1 MNKILSLGFFGCLF
15 FSTYAFSYCS
25 GMDVCCSPETE
36 VYCPYSTSS
45 EKCTAGCDCCDL
57 STHEVVNSELNEDYY
72 TCCKKEE
79 EKVYWNG
86 SSVQCCGGKVWKK
99 DENSEACCH
108 GDKTTNPTEKVVS
121 VKYASI
127 TDLQTCCDIKTYG
140 DSPTAYWNGSSAQCC
155 KGQVYEP
162 WEGSGEYDDWACC
175 DGEVYDVSD
184 YEKGCCESPGSV
196 TDALGGEQACCES
209 GYTGIYMDGWAECC
223 PNENVA
229 QYGRDSYE
237 CCTLE
242 EEGYSLVK
250 ALGAPFDKKSCCY
263 NSTEAVWNGSY
274 VQCCS
279 EGEVAAQA
287 DSGKA
292 QCCPKDKPQL
302 TNYEF
307 STDTSSV
314 CCEKGQKAA
323 RYGSQYQ
330 SYGCCTDGREPVK
343 APSGETYCCYPGEK
357 GFDGVTYDIK
367 SYLNRESGCCPVSVD
382 AEYITDEGRPVPI
395 TVKMKVMTGGTFDG
409 TPVSRCCTEDSIT
422 RCCQPEK
429 PYEVNGYCCNPGAE
443 AARYASQH
451 QSAGCCADWLTMKT
465 APSGETY
472 CCYPD
477 EDAFDSVTY
486 DIKTYLNRESGC
498 CPATDPTTG
507 IAMKVITSGTFDGT
521 PVSRCCTDKS
531 TSAACCQ
538 PGDDYLYDYKDRSK
552 LIGCCK
558 PGTTPTYE
566 CCKDENGNCR
576 DQPDCGTAS
585 CKVLQHRQNLRLPK
599 GTASTISC

>member
-209 GYTGIYMDGWAECC
+209 GYIGIYMDGWAECC

-302 TNYEF
+302 ASYVT
-307 STDTSSV
+307 TGTPI
-314 CCEKGQKAA
+314 CCEEGVKDAV
-323 RYGSQYQ
+323 YNTSQYQ
-330 SYGCCTDGREPVK
+330 SSGCCTDGRVGK
-343 APSGETYCCYPGEK
+343 VDPSGRQAYCCEPDEK
-357 GFDGVTYDIK
+357 AFYSGNYGTSIRDDQARLIA
-367 SYLNRESGCCPVSVD
+367 GCCPSDREVVS
-382 AEYITDEGRPVPI
+382 ATTD
-395 TVKMKVMTGGTFDG
+395 DG
-409 TPVSRCCTEDSIT
+409 IFSKCCT
-422 RCCQPEK
+422 
-429 PYEVNGYCCNPGAE
+429 PG
-443 AARYASQH
+443 S
-451 QSAGCCADWLTMKT
+451 TMT
-465 APSGETY
+465 
-472 CCYPD
+472 
-477 EDAFDSVTY
+477 
-486 DIKTYLNRESGC
+486 
-498 CPATDPTTG
+498 
-507 IAMKVITSGTFDGT
+507 
-521 PVSRCCTDKS
+521 
-531 TSAACCQ
+531 ACCQ
-538 PGDDYLYDYKDRSK
+538 PGDNPQRVPWIHATGITNTDKCCPEGSTSADSKGNCCPAGQEAMQHDYGSTCCPIGQQVFAYYPSCYWDTDAVT
-552 LIGCCK
+552 GCCTDGVEK
-558 PGTTPTYE
+558 AYKEGSQCYSGTM
-566 CCKDENGNCR
+566 CKG
-576 DQPDCGTAS
+576 A
-585 CKVLQHRQNLRLPK
+585 KL
-599 GTASTISC
+599 